1 MKVKLLIL
9 ILVLTM
15 SCSSGS
21 IYRELFNSISI
32 LFETPKDISNNE
44 VEKIPYD
51 VMQVRLGRSK
61 NILIVLEEVK
71 DDILKWTSSNQ
82 IKVYTKNGLIV
93 RLTGLENELDLL
105 ELDKNHPLN
114 TNQFNINDKLDLL
127 SFYTFKHPNLFR
139 LPVKTKFYFL
149 RSENID
155 LLGNSIKTNLF
166 VEKAQKNLIN
176 WEFSNYYWISD
187 QNEVLKSIQ
196 SFTPLNEEMHLKMLS
211 NNKKPE

>member
-1 MKVKLLIL
+1 
-9 ILVLTM
+9 M

-211 NNKKPE
+211 NSKKPE

>member
-1 MKVKLLIL
+1 MKVKPLIL

-21 IYRELFNSISI
+21 IYRELFTSLSIF
-32 LFETPKDISNNE
+32 FETPKDISINE

-71 DDILKWTSSNQ
+71 DDTLKWTSSNQ

-149 RSENID
+149 RSENINF
-155 LLGNSIKTNLF
+155 LGNTIKTNLF

-176 WEFSNYYWISD
+176 WEFSNFYWISD
-187 QNEVLKSIQ
+187 QNEVLKSTQ

>member
-211 NNKKPE
+211 NSKKPE

>member
-1 MKVKLLIL
+1 MKVKLSIL

-127 SFYTFKHPNLFR
+127 SFYTFKNPNLFR

-176 WEFSNYYWISD
+176 WEFSNFYWISD
-187 QNEVLKSIQ
+187 QNEVLKSTQ

>member
-105 ELDKNHPLN
+105 ELDKNHPFN

-139 LPVKTKFYFL
+139 LPIKTKFYFL

-155 LLGNSIKTNLF
+155 LLGNTIETNLF
-166 VEKAQKNLIN
+166 VEEAQKNLIN
-176 WEFSNYYWISD
+176 WEFSNFYWISD

>member
-1 MKVKLLIL
+1 M
-9 ILVLTM
+9 
-15 SCSSGS
+15 
-21 IYRELFNSISI
+21 
-32 LFETPKDISNNE
+32 
-44 VEKIPYD
+44 EKIPYD

-61 NILIVLEEVK
+61 NILIVLEEVNY
-71 DDILKWTSSNQ
+71 DILKWNSSNQ

-114 TNQFNINDKLDLL
+114 TNQFNINNKLDLL

-155 LLGNSIKTNLF
+155 LLGNTIKTNFF

-176 WEFSNYYWISD
+176 WEFSNFYWISD
-187 QNEVLKSIQ
+187 QNEVLKSTQ

-211 NNKKPE
+211 NNKQPE

>member
-114 TNQFNINDKLDLL
+114 TNQFNINNKLDLL

-155 LLGNSIKTNLF
+155 LLGNTIKTNLF

-176 WEFSNYYWISD
+176 WEFSNFYWISD
-187 QNEVLKSIQ
+187 QNEVLKSTQ

>member
-1 MKVKLLIL
+1 
-9 ILVLTM
+9 M

-114 TNQFNINDKLDLL
+114 TNQFNINNKLDLL

-149 RSENID
+149 RSENIE
-155 LLGNSIKTNLF
+155 LLGNTIKTNLF

-176 WEFSNYYWISD
+176 WEFSNFYWISD
-187 QNEVLKSIQ
+187 QNEVLKSTQ

>member
-51 VMQVRLGRSK
+51 VMQARLGRSK

-93 RLTGLENELDLL
+93 RLTGLENELDL
-105 ELDKNHPLN
+105 KR
-114 TNQFNINDKLDLL
+114 
-127 SFYTFKHPNLFR
+127 Y
-139 LPVKTKFYFL
+139 
-149 RSENID
+149 
-155 LLGNSIKTNLF
+155 
-166 VEKAQKNLIN
+166 
-176 WEFSNYYWISD
+176 
-187 QNEVLKSIQ
+187 
-196 SFTPLNEEMHLKMLS
+196 
-211 NNKKPE
+211 

>member
-1 MKVKLLIL
+1 
-9 ILVLTM
+9 M

-105 ELDKNHPLN
+105 ELDKNHPFN

-139 LPVKTKFYFL
+139 LPIKTKFYFL

-155 LLGNSIKTNLF
+155 LLGNTIETNLF
-166 VEKAQKNLIN
+166 VEEAQKNLIN
-176 WEFSNYYWISD
+176 WEFSNFYWISD

>member
-1 MKVKLLIL
+1 MKLKLLIL

-82 IKVYTKNGLIV
+82 IKVYTK
-93 RLTGLENELDLL
+93 
-105 ELDKNHPLN
+105 
-114 TNQFNINDKLDLL
+114 
-127 SFYTFKHPNLFR
+127 
-139 LPVKTKFYFL
+139 
-149 RSENID
+149 
-155 LLGNSIKTNLF
+155 
-166 VEKAQKNLIN
+166 
-176 WEFSNYYWISD
+176 
-187 QNEVLKSIQ
+187 
-196 SFTPLNEEMHLKMLS
+196 
-211 NNKKPE
+211 

>member
-176 WEFSNYYWISD
+176 WEFSNFYWISD
-187 QNEVLKSIQ
+187 QNEVLKSTQ

>member
-114 TNQFNINDKLDLL
+114 TNQFNINNKLDLL

-176 WEFSNYYWISD
+176 WEFSNFYWISD
-187 QNEVLKSIQ
+187 QNEVLKSTQ

>member
-1 MKVKLLIL
+1 MKVKPLIL

-21 IYRELFNSISI
+21 IYRELFTSLSIF
-32 LFETPKDISNNE
+32 FETPKDISINE

-71 DDILKWTSSNQ
+71 DDTLKWTSSNQ

-127 SFYTFKHPNLFR
+127 SFYTFKNPNLFR

-149 RSENID
+149 RSENINF
-155 LLGNSIKTNLF
+155 LGNTIKTNLF

-176 WEFSNYYWISD
+176 WEFSNFYWISD
-187 QNEVLKSIQ
+187 QNEVLK
-196 SFTPLNEEMHLKMLS
+196 FC
-211 NNKKPE
+211 